1 MGDDGAMPEHG
12 CQPPRAG
19 YRLLIFDF
27 DGTLADT
34 FPFFLRTMDVLAD
47 EFGFRRI
54 GAHEVDGLRGCGAR
68 QMLRHVGLPLWKMPR
83 VAARFIQLMSARID
97 EVALFDGIDRL
108 LPRLAAHGC
117 ELAVV
122 TSNSRDNVRRVL
134 GEDTDALFA
143 HHECGAAIFGK
154 RARLER
160 VVRRSG
166 VAREQVLCIGD
177 ELRDAEA
184 ARAAGLAFGAVGW
197 GYTRLDALRAH
208 APEVVFERVED
219 IAGHIIAAT
228 PAA

>member
-97 EVALFDGIDRL
+97 EVACSTASTACCPGW
-108 LPRLAAHGC
+108 PRMAASWRWSPP
-117 ELAVV
+117 
-122 TSNSRDNVRRVL
+122 T
-134 GEDTDALFA
+134 
-143 HHECGAAIFGK
+143 
-154 RARLER
+154 
-160 VVRRSG
+160 
-166 VAREQVLCIGD
+166 
-177 ELRDAEA
+177 
-184 ARAAGLAFGAVGW
+184 
-197 GYTRLDALRAH
+197 
-208 APEVVFERVED
+208 
-219 IAGHIIAAT
+219 
-228 PAA
+228 

>member
-1 MGDDGAMPEHG
+1 MLEHG
-12 CQPPRAG
+12 CHPPHAD

-54 GAHEVDGLRGCGAR
+54 DPSQMDSLRGLGAR

-83 VAARFIQLMSARID
+83 VAARFIQLMSARIE
-97 EVALFDGIDRL
+97 EVALFDGIDAL
-108 LPRLAAHGC
+108 LRRLAGHGC

-134 GEDTDALFA
+134 GQEAAALFA
-143 HHECGAAIFGK
+143 HYECGAAIFGK

-160 VVRRSG
+160 VVKRSG

-197 GYTRLDALRAH
+197 GYTRLDALRAL
-208 APEVVFERVED
+208 APEAVFERVED
-219 IAGHIIAAT
+219 IAGHIISPM